1 MIPTYG
7 RILSAIEKTLQELV
21 EEYQGVGKSLWNL
34 VEGQE
39 SNTALL
45 ERIGA
50 TIEQRWSSEGENR
63 KEESRNEEREVQ
75 GWPQRKS
82 GERDSIVCL
91 LLV

>member
-39 SNTALL
+39 SNTAQL

-82 GERDSIVCL
+82 GGGNYVVCL
-91 LLV
+91 LLD